1 MKNLSKCAVRHTYH
15 ATLQLMTTTMLVV
28 IFVTGCSSIWNAS
41 DLAAWV
47 KERAAEQGC
56 QRDTIELEE
65 WYTTTAEGNVW
76 RGNCRDAQ
84 GNAMSFGIN
93 VGKVWKPSAP

>member
-1 MKNLSKCAVRHTYH
+1 
-15 ATLQLMTTTMLVV
+15 MTGTMLVV

-41 DLAAWV
+41 DLAALV
-47 KERAAEQGC
+47 KERAVEQGYR
-56 QRDTIELEE
+56 RDTIELEE
-65 WYTTTAEGNVW
+65 WYTATAEGNVW

-93 VGKVWKPSAP
+93 VDKVWKPSAK